1 MAKTTSP
8 RGLLLCAAALAAAGG
23 VAGCKA
29 LPSKPS
35 YAADVLPIF
44 QARCL
49 RCHGD
54 AVLPDGGVFE
64 PDKALLPPGPA
75 PASALVSFGAYLG
88 RYDDSPECSGYTAGG
103 GLPTGCQW
111 GAKHWA
117 TVPAATNATIDMLSD
132 VIYGG
137 AVSKF
142 PMPPPP
148 AQALSDWEATVVD
161 SWTANPIP

>member
-1 MAKTTSP
+1 MAKRISP
-8 RGLLLCAAALAAAGG
+8 RASFLCGAVLALAG
-23 VAGCKA
+23 VSAGCKA

-54 AVLPDGGVFE
+54 AVLPDGSVFE
-64 PDKALLPPGPA
+64 PAKALLPSGPA
-75 PASALVSFGAYLG
+75 PASALVSFYVYLG
-88 RYDDSPECSGYTAGG
+88 RYDDSPECTADGG
-103 GLPTGCQW
+103 PNPGCQW

-117 TVPAATNATIDMLSD
+117 TTPAGANTTINMLSD

-137 AVSKF
+137 AVTTF